1 MLLYSSMVQYVI
13 GANIFHKKRV
23 NEICAIVE
31 TAMYVVIAQIG
42 QPELAI

>member
-1 MLLYSSMVQYVI
+1 LLLYSSMVQYVI

-31 TAMYVVIAQIG
+31 TAMYVVLVIAQIG
-42 QPELAI
+42 QLAI